1 MKNVILHLNNINIML
16 YLIGFMGAGK
26 TTIGKQIAAYHNY
39 NFIDTDRKIEEI
51 TGKNISDIFQ
61 EDGESYFRQLE
72 TSILKEISPRD
83 IVSCG
88 GGLPIY
94 NNNMRFINDS
104 GVSIYLKASE
114 ETIFDR
120 LYKKPNNR
128 ILIRNKSKEELR
140 IFIKSKLRE
149 RENIYLKADYIIETS
164 NLSEEDILRKVNTL
178 HLPF

>member
-1 MKNVILHLNNINIML
+1 M
-16 YLIGFMGAGK
+16 
-26 TTIGKQIAAYHNY
+26 
-39 NFIDTDRKIEEI
+39 
-51 TGKNISDIFQ
+51 
-61 EDGESYFRQLE
+61 
-72 TSILKEISPRD
+72 KEIPPKN